1 MLPLSGVSVLVT
13 RPAGQTKRLAGE
25 IERAGGR
32 AILFPVI
39 EIADVEDDAKLKSI
53 LERLG
58 EYDLA
63 IFVSPNAVEWAMKRM
78 KALPP
83 VLKFAA
89 VGKATLAALE
99 ACGAHNVLI
108 PEGRYDSEG
117 LLELPEL
124 QSVRGMRIVIFRGV
138 GGREHL
144 GDELKSRGASV
155 DYAEC
160 YRRLKPE
167 SRAVLH
173 EDEVQAV
180 IATSGEIVTNL
191 CEVTR
196 NAAWIRKKPMFVTHE
211 RIGKIAK
218 DSGFGQVV
226 VTDGGDEGLVL
237 GLIKWFE
244 FGEKTHGNG

>member
-13 RPAGQTKRLAGE
+13 RPAGQTKKLVGA
-25 IERAGGR
+25 IERAGGK

-39 EIADVEDDAKLKSI
+39 EIADIEDGAKLKSI
-53 LERLG
+53 LGRLG

-78 KALPP
+78 KVLPP
-83 VLKFAA
+83 GLKLAA

-99 ACGAHNVLI
+99 ACGAENVLI
-108 PEGRYDSEG
+108 PESRYDSEG
-117 LLELPEL
+117 LLKLPEL
-124 QSVRGMRIVIFRGV
+124 QSVRGMQFVIFRGM

-160 YRRLKPE
+160 YRRMRPE
-167 SRAVLH
+167 SPAVLR
-173 EDEVQAV
+173 ENEVQAV
-180 IATSGEIVTNL
+180 TATSGEIVTNL
-191 CEVTR
+191 CEMTGH
-196 NAAWIRKKPMFVTHE
+196 AAWIRKKPLFVTHE

>member
-13 RPAGQTKRLAGE
+13 RPAGQSRKLVGE
-25 IERAGGR
+25 IERAGGK
-32 AILFPVI
+32 AILFPMI
-39 EIADVEDDAKLKSI
+39 EIADIEDDARLKSI
-53 LERLG
+53 LGRLG
-58 EYDLA
+58 EYDIA

-83 VLKFAA
+83 GLKLAA
-89 VGKATLAALE
+89 VGKASLAALK
-99 ACGAHNVLI
+99 ARGAENVLI
-108 PEGRYDSEG
+108 PEARYDSEG

-124 QSVRGMRIVIFRGV
+124 LSVRGMRCVIFRGM

-167 SRAVLH
+167 SFAVLR
-173 EDEVQAV
+173 ENEVQAV
-180 IATSGEIVTNL
+180 TATSGEIVANL
-191 CEVTR
+191 REMAG
-196 NAAWIRKKPMFVTHE
+196 NAAWIREKPLFVTHE
-211 RIGKIAK
+211 RIGRIAK
-218 DSGFGQVV
+218 DSGFGQVM
-226 VTDGGDEGLVL
+226 VTDGGDEGLVR
-237 GLIKWFE
+237 GLITWFE

>member
-13 RPAGQTKRLAGE
+13 RPAGQAKKLAGE
-25 IERAGGR
+25 IERAGGK
-32 AILFPVI
+32 ALLFPAI
-39 EIADVEDDAKLKSI
+39 EIADIEDDAKLNAI
-53 LERLG
+53 LGRLG
-58 EYDLA
+58 EYDVA
-63 IFVSPNAVEWAMKRM
+63 IFVSPNAVEWGMKRM

-83 VLKFAA
+83 GLRCAA
-89 VGKATLAALE
+89 VGKASLAALKARGTE
-99 ACGAHNVLI
+99 NVLI
-108 PEGRYDSEG
+108 PEDRYDSEG

-124 QSVRGMRIVIFRGV
+124 QSVRGMRFVIFRGM

-144 GDELKSRGASV
+144 GDQLKSRGASV

-167 SRAVLH
+167 IRAVLR
-173 EDEVQAV
+173 ENEVQAV
-180 IATSGEIVTNL
+180 TATSGEIVTNL
-191 CEVTR
+191 WEMTG
-196 NAAWIRKKPMFVTHE
+196 NADWIRKKPLFVTHE